1 MVRSLMSLKILYT
14 TLKTLGQGVISGLP
28 PASESRDPFELFEEW
43 FDLAGGS
50 RILLPEA
57 MTLATASQDGKPSA
71 RMVLF
76 KGLDERGFRFFTNY
90 ESRKGRQLEEN
101 PHAALVFH
109 WAALQRQI
117 RIEGGVERL
126 TREESEEYFK
136 TRPRGSRIGAWASR
150 QSRVLKTR
158 GELEE
163 AVHEIE
169 RRHEGEDVPL
179 PPFWGGF
186 RVVPD
191 HIEFWQGKANRLH
204 DRIRF
209 SKSSDGWKTDRLY
222 P

>member
-1 MVRSLMSLKILYT
+1 MSLKILYT

-28 PASESRDPFELFEEW
+28 EADRDRDPFDIFREW
-43 FDLAGGS
+43 FAIAGES

-57 MTLATASQDGKPSA
+57 MTLATATPDGKPSA

-101 PHAALVFH
+101 PNVALVFH
-109 WAALQRQI
+109 WAVLHRQV
-117 RIEGGVERL
+117 RIEGKVERL
-126 TREESEEYFK
+126 AKEESEAYFK
-136 TRPRGSRIGAWASR
+136 TRPRGSRIGAWASK
-150 QSRVLKTR
+150 QSRRL
-158 GELEE
+158 
-163 AVHEIE
+163 E
-169 RRHEGEDVPL
+169 RRKDLEDAARAIGDEYAGRDVPL

-186 RVVPD
+186 RVIPNQ
-191 HIEFWQGKANRLH
+191 IEFWQGRADRLH

-209 SKSSDGWKTDRLY
+209 NRIESGWESERLY